1 MNKTWSIQPF
11 DNDTPTS
18 ARKLEEERYAYC
30 ISVSYKYACCIS
42 LMLQAEQTAEHGN
55 TTGSWQN
62 LLPYYITEGVEMW
75 KVSLHQA
82 VMATFTSL
90 RMHGMCTWYYF
101 FPEMRLHPISI
112 STNGNTIAFG
122 AHATITAGISVP
134 EMHLLLVYYHQQC
147 LLRDHPSAITGPVRP
162 KRHSSISSHE
172 WVPASYTTLLLRI
185 CLSAKLEA

>member
-18 ARKLEEERYAYC
+18 TRKLEEERYAYC

-75 KVSLHQA
+75 KVLLHQA

-134 EMHLLLVYYHQQC
+134 EMHLLLVYYHQQS

-162 KRHSSISSHE
+162 KQHSSISSHE